1 VRSIVDEID
10 TTIRRIGREAGRA
23 LREYDQMRDALAA
36 KDAEIVELTEA
47 FEAECEHLRLQL
59 GRLKAAVTADIMGE
73 VFAKLGVE

>member
-1 VRSIVDEID
+1 MSIVDEID
-10 TTIRRIGREAGRA
+10 TNIRMIGKETDKV
-23 LREYDQMRDALAA
+23 LRENKQMRKALAT

-59 GRLKAAVTADIMGE
+59 GRLKAAVTADIMGQ